1 MEEKK
6 TLQDVLGDY
15 TSGETGLDDTNKALK
30 EMGSSLQLDP
40 SRNMFTAEEL
50 LETRVGDT
58 PAEANGWGIMDHGVG
73 CMEKVRIVDGI
84 CVSCDMGEESAY
96 VYIGGRKYRLRGTVL
111 TEEE

>member
-6 TLQDVLGDY
+6 TVQDVVVDY
-15 TSGETGLDDTNKALK
+15 TSRKTGLDDTNKALK

-73 CMEKVRIVDGI
+73 CMEKVRVVDGI
-84 CVSCDMGEESAY
+84 CVSCDMGEEIAY

-111 TEEE
+111 TEED